1 VKLPKKHKAS
11 NPAIARIAEVIR
23 EAMRVRRLGV
33 PELTEM
39 LGLEKSQRGAVT
51 HWVVGQNGPGAQ
63 IRPKLAEVLGVP
75 EDQLTASIRRRGPGN
90 FNPPTGE
97 TLGPAQRAVALVA
110 TKAPE
115 ILHGPPPVQDV
126 FVIRARSDGTMQI
139 RLDANLNYVKGSQ
152 LVQYL
157 LSFGLVIGADA
168 AE

>member
-1 VKLPKKHKAS
+1 VKLPKKHKTS
-11 NPAIARIAEVIR
+11 NPATGRVAETIR
-23 EAMRVRRLGV
+23 AAMTERRLEV
-33 PELTEM
+33 PVLAQM
-39 LGLEKSQRGAVT
+39 LGLERSQRGAVAN
-51 HWVVGQNGPGAQ
+51 WVVGKNGPGAQ
-63 IRPKLAEVLGVP
+63 IRPKLAEILGLT
-75 EDQLTASIRRRGPGN
+75 EDQLAASTRRGRPGN
-90 FNPPTGE
+90 FKPLTGE
-97 TLGPAQRAVALVA
+97 ALGPAQRAVALVA

-168 AE
+168 E